1 MTFLIQG
8 WKQRDRT
15 RSGSSA
21 KAFQAWQQ
29 ASTMA
34 SKSGKTRR
42 LRKRSRSRSQ
52 TRSIGF
58 SCGEQG
64 GRGTKV
70 TFGGTLRAL
79 DAVPARAV
87 EDHDGVLVF
96 GDRFGEGVEEGLHGL
111 RADLGQDEAEGAPA
125 VGAGGAEHAA
135 PLEALVL
142 AARRAAAPAPP
153 ATAEPALPADPHLV
167 LEPQGDPLGGMGFG
181 RCLQRRAEPP
191 FSKRRCAASS
201 VFGCVGRTFWREKPS
216 RRRIRDRLCGLRR
229 LSNRAS
235 SQRQR
240 SGRVQ
245 LLTPS
250 VSGSGPRKTRSKS
263 NAGSAS
269 LSAGGR
275 PGSGRPRTPAGPS
288 AL

>member
-34 SKSGKTRR
+34 SKSGKARR

-52 TRSIGF
+52 TRSIGL

-79 DAVPARAV
+79 APCQPARSRTMTACSSS
-87 EDHDGVLVF
+87 
-96 GDRFGEGVEEGLHGL
+96 GDRFGEGVEEDLHGL

-125 VGAGGAEHAA
+125 VGAGGAEHVG

-142 AARRAAAPAPP
+142 TAGRPSPPAPP
-153 ATAEPALPADPHLV
+153 AMAEPALLADAHLV
-167 LEPQGDPLGGMGFG
+167 LEPQGDPLAGMRLG
-181 RCLQRRAEPP
+181 RRLQRRAEPL

-201 VFGCVGRTFWREKPS
+201 VF
-216 RRRIRDRLCGLRR
+216 
-229 LSNRAS
+229 
-235 SQRQR
+235 
-240 SGRVQ
+240 
-245 LLTPS
+245 
-250 VSGSGPRKTRSKS
+250 
-263 NAGSAS
+263 
-269 LSAGGR
+269 
-275 PGSGRPRTPAGPS
+275 
-288 AL
+288 

>member
-79 DAVPARAV
+79 APCQPARSRTMTACSSS
-87 EDHDGVLVF
+87 

-111 RADLGQDEAEGAPA
+111 RADLGQDEAEGGLA
-125 VGAGGAEHAA
+125 VGAGGAEDAA

-142 AARRAAAPAPP
+142 AAGRAPSAAPP
-153 ATAEPALPADPHLV
+153 AMTEAPLLTDAHLV
-167 LEPQGDPLGGMGFG
+167 LEVEHDPL
-181 RCLQRRAEPP
+181 
-191 FSKRRCAASS
+191 
-201 VFGCVGRTFWREKPS
+201 S
-216 RRRIRDRLCGLRR
+216 RMRLR
-229 LSNRAS
+229 
-235 SQRQR
+235 
-240 SGRVQ
+240 
-245 LLTPS
+245 
-250 VSGSGPRKTRSKS
+250 
-263 NAGSAS
+263 
-269 LSAGGR
+269 
-275 PGSGRPRTPAGPS
+275 
-288 AL
+288 

>member
-1 MTFLIQG
+1 MTFWIDS
-8 WKQRDRT
+8 WRQRDPM
-15 RSGSSA
+15 RSGSLA

-79 DAVPARAV
+79 APCQPARSRTMTACSSS
-87 EDHDGVLVF
+87 

-153 ATAEPALPADPHLV
+153 ATAEPALLADPHLV
-167 LEPQGDPLGGMGFG
+167 LEPQGDPLGGMGVG
-181 RCLQRRAEPP
+181 RCLQRRAEPL
-191 FSKRRCAASS
+191 F
-201 VFGCVGRTFWREKPS
+201 
-216 RRRIRDRLCGLRR
+216 
-229 LSNRAS
+229 
-235 SQRQR
+235 R
-240 SGRVQ
+240 SGAAPPRR
-245 LLTPS
+245 S
-250 VSGSGPRKTRSKS
+250 SG
-263 NAGSAS
+263 AS
-269 LSAGGR
+269 
-275 PGSGRPRTPAGPS
+275 AGPS
-288 AL
+288 